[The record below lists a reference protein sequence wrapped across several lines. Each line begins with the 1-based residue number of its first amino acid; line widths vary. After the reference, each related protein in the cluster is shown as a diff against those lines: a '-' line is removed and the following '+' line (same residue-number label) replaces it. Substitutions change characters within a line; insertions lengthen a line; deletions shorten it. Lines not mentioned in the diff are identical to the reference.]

1 MKKKE
6 CKATLSRYTKIIKR
20 KVFLFSLKNS
30 NRDQFCSDGTTQLG
44 DCEWFAHP
52 SLFYFFQRLS
62 DVPIRHT
69 FLICVWWYPKFINSL
84 IFWHD
89 FNFGYTTWQTSAFC
103 SEMKAC
109 KNCLSSIIALLT
121 SWFKLSRNWLKLIT
135 SYTYLSLKWQLF
147 LVVVEK
153 RRKKPQ
159 RYFKLIERNASSRTR
174 SRHTWLSFLPFFSNY
189 VIAPDF

>member
-30 NRDQFCSDGTTQLG
+30 NCDQFCSDGTTQLG
-44 DCEWFAHP
+44 DCVSFLLLSEALRRSHTSYIFNLRVMVSNVYQQLDILAWF
-52 SLFYFFQRLS
+52 
-62 DVPIRHT
+62 
-69 FLICVWWYPKFINSL
+69 K
-84 IFWHD
+84 
-89 FNFGYTTWQTSAFC
+89 FGYTTWQTSAFC

>member
-1 MKKKE
+1 MVIISVLCFRFFWDEKKE
-6 CKATLSRYTKIIKR
+6 GKATLSRYTKIIKR

-30 NRDQFCSDGTTQLG
+30 NCDQFCSDGTTQLG

-52 SLFYFFQRLS
+52 SLFYFFRRLS
-62 DVPIRHT
+62 DVPISHT

-84 IFWHD
+84 IFWHG
-89 FNFGYTTWQTSAFC
+89 FNSGYTTWQTSAFC

-121 SWFKLSRNWLKLIT
+121 SWFKLSRNWLTLIT
-135 SYTYLSLKWQLF
+135 SYTYLSRKWQLS

-153 RRKKPQ
+153 RRKKQ
-159 RYFKLIERNASSRTR
+159 NHKGISS
-174 SRHTWLSFLPFFSNY
+174 W
-189 VIAPDF
+189 

>member
-30 NRDQFCSDGTTQLG
+30 NCDQFCSDGTTQLG

-174 SRHTWLSFLPFFSNY
+174 RRHTWLSFLPFFSNY